1 MYKASESVDETLQE
15 IMDEGETRVM
25 EITEFIDL
33 LGLTISSKSIVS
45 RPDDMMGDMPNHWEI
60 TIKNPTTGGEM
71 TTYYSGGSA
80 VTDADLP
87 SVLNS
92 LMMEG
97 SDIYNYN
104 SAYDYAREFESDMA
118 VWEGE
123 EVFDDS
129 LIDHEEGNL
138 IREDEGEDAYEEWL
152 DEQYDNPD
160 NYRMEPSPTE
170 IYYEKLWAAMHK
182 NTDDLENLFSTTQME
197 FFVGDFIE
205 PY

>member
-1 MYKASESVDETLQE
+1 MYKASESVDEILQE

-33 LGLTISSKSIVS
+33 LGLTIEAISIES
-45 RPDDMMGDMPNHWEI
+45 RPDEMMDDMAHHWEV
-60 TIKNPTTGGEM
+60 TIKNPDTGGVM

-97 SDIYNYN
+97 SDARNYAD
-104 SAYDYAREFESDMA
+104 AYEFASEFERITA
-118 VWEGE
+118 WEE
-123 EVFDDS
+123 EVFDED
-129 LIDHEEGNL
+129 LIDHDEGNQ

-152 DEQYDNPD
+152 DKQYDNPD
-160 NYRMEPSPTE
+160 NYRVEPSPTK
-170 IYYEKLWAAMHK
+170 IRYEKIWDAMQK
-182 NTDDLENLFSTTQME
+182 NTDDLEDLFSATQME
-197 FFVGDFIE
+197 FLIGDFIE